1 MTPPPGLPTVIPR
14 MIVEDPAAAVEFLVT
29 VFAATT
35 TPTPGPAEVRLGD
48 ALVLVSG
55 VSAEREAFPAFLY
68 VYVADVAGTYAR
80 ALAAAATSVEE
91 PRETPYGDFRAMV
104 RDPSGN
110 VCRLASRK
118 A

>member
-1 MTPPPGLPTVIPR
+1 MSYRSVTPR
-14 MIVEDPAAAVEFLVT
+14 MVVADPAAAVAFLVA
-29 VFAATT
+29 VFAATAT
-35 TPTPGPAEVRLGD
+35 TPEHGPAEVRVGD
-48 ALVLVSG
+48 SLVLVSG
-55 VSAEREAFPAFLY
+55 VSAERDEFPAFLY

-80 ALAAAATSVEE
+80 ALAQGGTSVEA

-110 VCRLASRK
+110 VFQLAARK